1 MKRKH
6 LVQVW
11 AVLALLASLGI
22 GVGGASSARAT
33 SAMDELAAEAAVGTV
48 FTYQGLLRDGSG
60 PVNATCDLQFKLW
73 DAASGGAQ
81 VGDTILLEDVLLADG
96 LFTAWLDFGVAAF
109 RGQARYLEVAASCP
123 VGSAFVP
130 LPRQELT
137 ASPYALWALGAPWA
151 GLEGVP
157 ADLLDGDQDTT
168 YTPGAGLVLEETE
181 FRVNRGEVQWRVSQT
196 CAAGNSIRAIDVDGT
211 VTCEADDNTTYTPGT
226 GLSLVG
232 GQFSVSF
239 GGSGTASTA
248 SRSDHNHDA
257 AYVNEGQAN
266 SVSTGMVQNS
276 TLLLEDLNQNGCS
289 AGQII
294 KWNGSA
300 WACAADATGGTSFW
314 SLTGNAGTAPG
325 TNYLGTSDN
334 VALEIKVNGSRALRL
349 EPGSSPNLLGGYLGN
364 LLTAGVVGATI
375 SGGGSSGNANRVT
388 DNYGTV
394 GGGTNN
400 RAGDDAG
407 TVSDASYATVGG
419 GLGNTAQRES
429 ATIGGG
435 AYNNVL
441 GVYGTVAGGDHNHAY
456 GQNSTVAG
464 GGWNEVTGSGS
475 YAFIGGGYENS
486 ATGPYATVAG
496 GTYNSAS
503 GSYATV
509 GGGDYNTASGLEAT
523 VGGGDSN
530 TASAYYATVGGGDGN
545 TAASSWATIGGGYEN
560 EITLGYANTIGGGS
574 NNRIDGAYATIAGGS
589 FNIASGENA
598 TIGGGGAANTLF
610 SNHAT
615 GDYSTV
621 SGGLSNFA
629 TAAFATISG
638 GGCTVSTDPDSGNLV
653 SDDFGTVGGGGN
665 NQAGDNAGTSQDH
678 RFATVGG
685 GLDNIASGSA
695 ATVGGGFSNMAGDDS
710 TTVSG
715 GSSNTA
721 NADYATVGGGYNNL
735 AIGAN
740 STVGGGTGNG
750 ALVTDSTVGGG
761 NGNVVQTSGS
771 GGTIGGGWHNF
782 VNGNTATV
790 PGGAE
795 NQATGGYSFAAGAQ
809 ASATHAGSFVWS
821 SGTATDSWGA
831 NTFTVR
837 SHGGARFYSAAG
849 TGTGVQLAAGGT
861 SFASIS
867 DRNAKEA
874 FAPVDTAQLLEVL
887 AGMPVQTWN
896 LKSQVPEVRH
906 IGPVA
911 QDFNGSFAYLFGEVE
926 SPIHINNMDAVGV
939 SLAASQG
946 LYEQNLALQA
956 ENAAQQAQIDEL
968 AARLAALEGRQ
979 GAGTSP
985 ARLPFGWLLLGGGV
999 VAVGAVVGRRARGG
1013 G

>member
-1 MKRKH
+1 MKGRR

-11 AVLALLASLGI
+11 AVLALLVSLSI
-22 GVGGASSARAT
+22 GMGGASSAGAT
-33 SAMDELAAEAAVGTV
+33 SAMDELGTEATVGTV

-60 PVNATCDLQFKLW
+60 PVNATCDLRFKLW
-73 DAASGGAQ
+73 DAASGGSQ
-81 VGDTILLEDVLLADG
+81 VSWTWLLEDLVLVEG
-96 LFTAWLDFGVAAF
+96 LFTAQLDFGAEAF

-137 ASPYALWALGAPWA
+137 GSPYALWALGAPWA
-151 GLEGVP
+151 GLVGVP
-157 ADLLDGDQDTT
+157 ADLADGDQDTT
-168 YTPGAGLVLEETE
+168 YTPGAGLVLEGTE

-196 CAAGNSIRAIDVDGT
+196 CAAGSSIRAIDVDGT
-211 VTCEADDNTTYTPGT
+211 VTCETDDNTTYSAGT

-232 GQFSVSF
+232 GQFSVNF
-239 GGSGTASTA
+239 AGTGSAGTA

-289 AGQII
+289 TGQII

-314 SLTGNAGTAPG
+314 SLTGNAGTVPG

-334 VALEIKVNGSRALRL
+334 VALEIRVNGARALRI
-349 EPGSSPNLLGGYLGN
+349 EPGSSPNLLGGWWEN
-364 LLTAGVVGATI
+364 FVTAGARGATI
-375 SGGGSSGNANRVT
+375 GGGGSAGDANRVT
-388 DNYGTV
+388 DSWGTV

-400 RAGDDAG
+400 QAGDDAG
-407 TVSDASYATVGG
+407 DSTDRPYATVGGGAFNTASGTLATIGGGGLNSAIESHTTVGGGYQNAASDSYATVGG
-419 GLGNTAQRES
+419 GLWNTADGE
-429 ATIGGG
+429 
-435 AYNNVL
+435 
-441 GVYGTVAGGDHNHAY
+441 
-456 GQNSTVAG
+456 
-464 GGWNEVTGSGS
+464 
-475 YAFIGGGYENS
+475 
-486 ATGPYATVAG
+486 
-496 GTYNSAS
+496 
-503 GSYATV
+503 YATV
-509 GGGDYNTASGLEAT
+509 GGGRDNIASGADAT
-523 VGGGDSN
+523 VGGGRGN
-530 TASAYYATVGGGDGN
+530 TASGDGAVISGGGSGTYNPSTASGAHSTIGGGLWNTASGDESTIAGGYHHRATGWFSTVGGGSDN
-545 TAASSWATIGGGYEN
+545 EASE
-560 EITLGYANTIGGGS
+560 
-574 NNRIDGAYATIAGGS
+574 
-589 FNIASGENA
+589 
-598 TIGGGGAANTLF
+598 
-610 SNHAT
+610 
-615 GDYSTV
+615 
-621 SGGLSNFA
+621 
-629 TAAFATISG
+629 
-638 GGCTVSTDPDSGNLV
+638 
-653 SDDFGTVGGGGN
+653 
-665 NQAGDNAGTSQDH
+665 Q
-678 RFATVGG
+678 
-685 GLDNIASGSA
+685 A
-695 ATVGGGFSNMAGDDS
+695 ATVGGGIGNTASGPSSVVAGGGSNTASAIHSTVGGGLSNTASGERATVGGGYSNMAGDYS

-795 NQATGGYSFAAGAQ
+795 NEATGGYSFAAGAQ
-809 ASATHAGSFVWS
+809 AHATHAGAFVWS
-821 SGTATDSWGA
+821 SATATDSWGTQ
-831 NTFTVR
+831 TFTVR

-849 TGTGVQLAAGGT
+849 TGTGVQLSAGGT
-861 SFASIS
+861 SFGSIS
-867 DRNAKEA
+867 DRNAKEV
-874 FAPVDTAQLLEVL
+874 FAPVDTARLLEVL

-896 LKSQVPEVRH
+896 LKSQASEVRH

-926 SPIHINNMDAVGV
+926 SPIHINNMDAVGI

-946 LYEQNLALQA
+946 LYELSQEQAIEIAGLQA
-956 ENAAQQAQIDEL
+956 ENTALRDQLDNLE
-968 AARLAALEGRQ
+968 ARLASLEAGQ
-979 GAGTSP
+979 GAGGTSSRMP
-985 ARLPFGWLLLGGGV
+985 SGWLLLGGGV
-999 VAVGAVVGRRARGG
+999 IAVGAVVGRRAWGG
-1013 G
+1013 GR